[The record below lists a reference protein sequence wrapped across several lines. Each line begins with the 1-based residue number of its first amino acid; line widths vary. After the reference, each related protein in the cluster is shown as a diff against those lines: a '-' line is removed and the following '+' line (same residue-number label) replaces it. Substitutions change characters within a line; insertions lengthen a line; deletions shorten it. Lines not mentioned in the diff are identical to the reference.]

1 MKKEYEQI
9 LLCCKKLENAYS
21 EYLKLSDS
29 TNEEILKIVEPFLNE
44 YSKTH
49 GEKFHSKNHQ
59 MKNMY
64 ADEYGIIYDGGRP
77 ECWKCDDYSGWFIKY
92 EYLFGEKL

>member
-9 LLCCKKLENAYS
+9 LLYCKKVETARS
-21 EYLKLSDS
+21 EYLKLCDS
-29 TNEEILKIVEPFLNE
+29 TNEEILKIIEPFLNE

-64 ADEYGIIYDGGRP
+64 ADEDGGRP
-77 ECWKCDDYSGWFIKY
+77 ECWKCDDSPIWFLRY
-92 EYLFGEKL
+92 EDLFGDLK